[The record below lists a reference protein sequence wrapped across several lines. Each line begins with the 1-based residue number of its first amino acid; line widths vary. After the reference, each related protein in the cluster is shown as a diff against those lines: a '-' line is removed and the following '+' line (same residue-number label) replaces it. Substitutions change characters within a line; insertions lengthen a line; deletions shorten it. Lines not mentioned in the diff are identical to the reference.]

1 MLDTGSQRSYVTDRV
16 RKQLA
21 LTPAGER
28 HMTIMTFGATQ
39 GGKQVCEYVRVGLQL
54 RNGQGQIVTLFSVP
68 EICEPLVSHPIVD
81 CRRVYPHLRGL
92 EFADESDDVQK
103 LHVDILI
110 GSDYYWDLITG
121 QVQRGTNGPVAID
134 TKLGWVLS
142 GPISIPGQTET
153 SQGLMTHSLHVSSQF
168 SEARTLNETLKSFWE
183 LESFG
188 IPSADRSLY
197 DELCDTIEF

>member
-1 MLDTGSQRSYVTDRV
+1 
-16 RKQLA
+16 
-21 LTPAGER
+21 
-28 HMTIMTFGATQ
+28 MTFGATQ

-68 EICEPLVSHPIVD
+68 EICEPLASHPIVD

-121 QVQRGTNGPVAID
+121 QVQRGDKWACGNRHEAWVGPLWSHLNSRSDGDVTRSHD
-134 TKLGWVLS
+134 TLS
-142 GPISIPGQTET
+142 TC
-153 SQGLMTHSLHVSSQF
+153 QF
-168 SEARTLNETLKSFWE
+168 PVF
-183 LESFG
+183 
-188 IPSADRSLY
+188 
-197 DELCDTIEF
+197 